1 MTEIHSLSALEHI
14 LTHKK
19 DRVQE
24 IHFHIAEESFSER
37 LRNIKKMAQEEKIPC
52 RVKIP
57 QKKLE
62 LQEPLTAIIKPF
74 PYWDLKSFI
83 TRVEKA
89 EKAFVLAL
97 DHLQDPQNLG
107 ALARTAEALG
117 VDGILLP
124 KDRSVT
130 VTQGAYH
137 ASVGAVE
144 TIPIVQVTNLG
155 DALRKLKEVE
165 FWVIGSA
172 LSQDAKPLSDTPSFD
187 KKVLVLGREL
197 EGMHDAIQKTCDWLV
212 QIPLLGKVQSLN
224 VSSAGSILM
233 YELSPH
239 F

>member
-1 MTEIHSLSALEHI
+1 MIEIHSLSALEHI

-24 IHFHIAEESFSER
+24 IHFHILEELFSER
-37 LRNIKKMAQEEKIPC
+37 LKKIKQIAVSEKITC
-52 RVKIP
+52 RTKLP
-57 QKKLE
+57 PKKLE
-62 LQEPLTAIIKPF
+62 QQDPLTAILKPF

-83 TRVEKA
+83 TRVEKS

-97 DHLQDPQNLG
+97 DHLQDPQNFG

-117 VDGILLP
+117 LDGILIP

-172 LSQDAKPLSDTPSFD
+172 LSENAKPLCDTPSFD

-197 EGMHDAIQKTCDWLV
+197 EGMHDQIQKTCDWLV
-212 QIPLLGKVQSLN
+212 QIPILGKVQSLN
-224 VSSAGSILM
+224 VSAAGSILM